1 MVRTIL
7 VTKVEH
13 KITKEQ
19 KEVYGRY
26 DAVKLENDGYVKRT
40 VDPTDKRATLISLTE
55 LGEARAA
62 ELQDEKNEKLDKA
75 FGNLTDDE
83 KEQLIA
89 LLEKLTAEK

>member
-26 DAVKLENDGYVKRT
+26 DAVKLQNDGYKILETLKRKYT
-40 VDPTDKRATLISLTE
+40 MTDSDFAKYGSI
-55 LGEARAA
+55 A
-62 ELQDEKNEKLDKA
+62 E
-75 FGNLTDDE
+75 
-83 KEQLIA
+83 
-89 LLEKLTAEK
+89 

>member
-26 DAVKLENDGYVKRT
+26 DAVRLQNEGYKILDTLKRKYT
-40 VDPTDKRATLISLTE
+40 MSDSDFAKYGSV
-55 LGEARAA
+55 A
-62 ELQDEKNEKLDKA
+62 E
-75 FGNLTDDE
+75 
-83 KEQLIA
+83 
-89 LLEKLTAEK
+89 

>member
-26 DAVKLENDGYVKRT
+26 DAVKLENDGYKILDTVKRKYT
-40 VDPTDKRATLISLTE
+40 MSDSDFAKYGSVTE
-55 LGEARAA
+55 WSRRYENLYLREFYWENIGENYIKSIR
-62 ELQDEKNEKLDKA
+62 
-75 FGNLTDDE
+75 
-83 KEQLIA
+83 
-89 LLEKLTAEK
+89 

>member
-26 DAVKLENDGYVKRT
+26 DAVRLQNEGYKILDTLKRKYT
-40 VDPTDKRATLISLTE
+40 MTDSDFAKYGSV
-55 LGEARAA
+55 A
-62 ELQDEKNEKLDKA
+62 E
-75 FGNLTDDE
+75 
-83 KEQLIA
+83 
-89 LLEKLTAEK
+89 